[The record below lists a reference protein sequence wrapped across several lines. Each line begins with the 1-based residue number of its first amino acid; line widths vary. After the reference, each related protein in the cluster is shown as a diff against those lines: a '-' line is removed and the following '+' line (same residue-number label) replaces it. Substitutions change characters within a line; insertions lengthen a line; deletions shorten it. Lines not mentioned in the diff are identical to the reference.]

1 MYARHLACAGLMTR
15 EVSCCRLEAAACAGN
30 RRLRRIAALLLPP
43 PPRPHLLNK
52 RHARCQL
59 FDTQLISS
67 NPWGSV
73 HLFAPR
79 HRHVNVTKF
88 ANLPPPNVPFYLL
101 FCVKIIIS
109 CRIIQIDTHRR
120 TRSSL
125 STCRSLGSFR
135 KTSRNYQGPTPP
147 IFLSR
152 NYCCQRIPTMHQYI
166 SM

>member
-1 MYARHLACAGLMTR
+1 MQATAACAGLQH
-15 EVSCCRLEAAACAGN
+15 S
-30 RRLRRIAALLLPP
+30 PP
-43 PPRPHLLNK
+43 HPPHLLNK

-88 ANLPPPNVPFYLL
+88 APPNVPFYFPIL
-101 FCVKIIIS
+101 CVKIIIS
-109 CRIIQIDTHRR
+109 CRIIQIYTHRR

-135 KTSRNYQGPTPP
+135 KTSRNYQGPTPSF
-147 IFLSR
+147 FLSR
-152 NYCCQRIPTMHQYI
+152 NYCCQRIPTMHQYVTKQFF
-166 SM
+166 SGTRSLSLTSPLHVRW